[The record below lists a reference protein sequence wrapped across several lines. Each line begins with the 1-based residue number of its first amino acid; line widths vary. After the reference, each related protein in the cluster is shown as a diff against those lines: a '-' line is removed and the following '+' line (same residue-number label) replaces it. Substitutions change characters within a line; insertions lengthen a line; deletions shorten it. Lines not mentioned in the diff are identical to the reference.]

1 MSATVA
7 LAIFALATLVILAA
21 GARLAGV
28 ADRLAD
34 RTGLGEALVGA
45 VLLGAATS
53 LSGLT
58 TSIVAASRGLPELA
72 VSNAVGGI
80 AAQTVFLV
88 AADFFHKRVN
98 LEHAAASIENLV
110 YGIMLAG
117 MLAVPLIAM
126 GGPDWTLFGIHPA
139 SLFLVGFYLLGLRLA
154 RRTRHFPQWQPENT
168 QETRMDE
175 PDGDNADMSL
185 SSLIVQFAVLAGITG
200 IAGWGIAMS
209 GETLMVSFS
218 LSESVTGALLTAVAT
233 STPELVTT
241 IAAVR
246 RGALTLAVGGIMGGN
261 LFDVLFLAGADA
273 AYRDGSIYHA
283 ISGQQSF
290 LLALTI
296 LMTAVLIAGLIVRE
310 KRGFARIGFESS
322 LVLLLYVGGM
332 ALLAAG

>member
-7 LAIFALATLVILAA
+7 LAIFATATLVILVA
-21 GARLAGV
+21 GSRMAGV

-58 TSIVAASRGLPELA
+58 TSVVAASRGLPELA

-98 LEHAAASIENLV
+98 LEHAAASIENLL
-110 YGIMLAG
+110 YGILLAG

-139 SLFLVGFYLLGLRLA
+139 SLFLAGFYLLGLRLA
-154 RRTRHFPQWQPENT
+154 RKTRHFPQWQPEQT
-168 QETRMDE
+168 RETRMDE
-175 PDGDNADMSL
+175 PDEDNAKMSL
-185 SSLIVQFAVLAGITG
+185 PSLIIQFVLLAGITG
-200 IAGWGIAMS
+200 LAGWGIAVS
-209 GETLMVSFS
+209 GETLMVTFS
-218 LSESVTGALLTAVAT
+218 LSESLTGALLTAIAT

-261 LFDVLFLAGADA
+261 LFDVLFLAGADT
-273 AYRDGSIYHA
+273 AYRGGSIYHA

-322 LVLLLYVGGM
+322 LVLVLYLGGM
-332 ALLAAG
+332 ALLAVG